1 MNRINELFQRKNHD
15 ILSVY
20 FCAGHPTKDSTLP
33 TLEALQRAGVDMV
46 EIGIPFSDPLADG
59 PTIQA
64 AASKAL
70 KNGMSVR
77 VLFDQLA
84 GVRENIHIPLILMG
98 YLNPILHYGFE
109 AFCQKCSEVGID
121 ALIIPDLPFDQFEA
135 EYQPVASRYGIEV
148 VFLVTPETPD
158 ERIRT
163 IDAHSRSFIYAV
175 SSASV
180 TGAQKS
186 FSEAKQAYFTRLHDM
201 KLANPQLVGFG
212 ISNLATRQAACAH
225 TAGVIV
231 GSKFVTLLESSAT
244 PDQAVAKLLQALSE

>member
-1 MNRINELFQRKNHD
+1 MNRIKTLFQNKKSD

-20 FCAGHPTKDSTLP
+20 FCAGYPTLEGTLP
-33 TLEALQRAGVDMV
+33 TLTALQNGGVDMV

-70 KNGMSVR
+70 KNGMSLHKLFEQLKDVR
-77 VLFDQLA
+77 ST
-84 GVRENIHIPLILMG
+84 IHVPLILMG
-98 YLNPILHYGFE
+98 YLNPILHYGYE
-109 AFCQKCSEVGID
+109 AFCRKCQEVGID
-121 ALIIPDLPFDQFEA
+121 GLIIPDLPFDQYEA
-135 EYQPVASRYGIEV
+135 EYLDITRKYGIEMI
-148 VFLVTPETPD
+148 FLVTPETSE
-158 ERIRT
+158 ERIRA
-163 IDAHSRSFIYAV
+163 IDAQSEGFIYAV

-186 FSEAKQAYFTRLHDM
+186 FNDAKQAYFQRLQDM
-201 KLANPQLVGFG
+201 HLQNPQLVGFG

-231 GSKFVTLLESSAT
+231 GSKFVSLLTASST
-244 PDQAVAKLLQALSE
+244 PDEAVSSLVKALNE